1 MPDQYTVVRRTLETL
16 GIANRWRIVD
26 PAPGGIRDRVWIQNT
41 EQRLS
46 GYVEVSP
53 VDVQFLDE
61 YEMIKRV
68 QMAMLKAGLLYPKE
82 KATEK

>member
-1 MPDQYTVVRRTLETL
+1 MPDQFTVVTRTLERL
-16 GIANRWRIVD
+16 GVANRWHIVD
-26 PAPGGIRDRVWIQNT
+26 PAPGGLRDNVWIQNI

-61 YEMIKRV
+61 PELMKRV
-68 QMAMLKAGLLYPKE
+68 QAAMLKAGMLYQKE
-82 KATEK
+82 NGIQK